1 METLSC
7 REIKDH
13 MADILN
19 KVAYN
24 HKRYK
29 IARHNKEMAI
39 IISIDEWEAIEKILQ
54 KIEDDEDIHEAKI
67 ALEEVKEKGSIS
79 FEKMK
84 KRSYKRNL

>member
-1 METLSC
+1 MKTLSC

-39 IISIDEWEAIEKILQ
+39 IISIEEWEAIEKILQ
-54 KIEDDEDIHEAKI
+54 QVENEEDVQEAFL
-67 ALEEVKEKGSIS
+67 ALKEVEERGAVS
-79 FEKMK
+79 FNEMK
-84 KRSYKRNL
+84 KRVGL